1 MTPLE
6 ILWRNPYPVGARCR
20 RRRFEREG
28 KNSFTF
34 CGSSCKDTAVTGQR
48 YPIWRLWWWE
58 GSLIHREIASTQ

>member
-6 ILWRNPYPVGARCR
+6 IPWPNPYPLCARCR

-34 CGSSCKDTAVTGQR
+34 CKSSCKDTAVTGER
-48 YPIWRLWWWE
+48 YPIWRLWRE
-58 GSLIHREIASTQ
+58 SSLIHREIASTQ